1 VSASL
6 WEELSNIVEIAISRW
21 EEPDSSIWEVRSERR
36 QYVYSKLM
44 CWVAVDRGIRIGDR
58 YNLPYDKPTW
68 RRART
73 RIHRAITARG
83 YSEHRHSF
91 TQEFDNDAL
100 DAAILRISQVRFLA
114 DKDPRIHST
123 VHAIAQHLGEG
134 VLVKRYLLDESEDG
148 IRGDEGAFFMTSFWL
163 VDALAHTG
171 DLERAERRFE
181 RLLHFAS
188 PLQLFSEEVDVR
200 TGQLLGNFP
209 QAFTHLALVG
219 AAVNIERARRR
230 ELGVKGLRKR

>member
-1 VSASL
+1 
-6 WEELSNIVEIAISRW
+6 
-21 EEPDSSIWEVRSERR
+21 VRSERR

-44 CWVAVDRGIRIGDR
+44 CWSRSTGIRIGDR
-58 YNLPYDKPTW
+58 YSLPYDKPTW

-123 VHAIAQHLGEG
+123 VRAIAQHLGE
-134 VLVKRYLLDESEDG
+134 VCS
-148 IRGDEGAFFMTSFWL
+148 
-163 VDALAHTG
+163 
-171 DLERAERRFE
+171 
-181 RLLHFAS
+181 
-188 PLQLFSEEVDVR
+188 
-200 TGQLLGNFP
+200 
-209 QAFTHLALVG
+209 
-219 AAVNIERARRR
+219 
-230 ELGVKGLRKR
+230 